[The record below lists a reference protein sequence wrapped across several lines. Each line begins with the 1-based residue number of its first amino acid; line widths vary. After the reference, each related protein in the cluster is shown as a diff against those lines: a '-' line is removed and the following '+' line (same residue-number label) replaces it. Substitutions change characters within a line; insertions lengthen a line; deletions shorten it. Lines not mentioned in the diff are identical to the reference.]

1 MSAVT
6 TWHPSMG
13 LPMPLEAEVPVP
25 VPRPGRRFATLLVTL
40 LGTVVLLAAGAWVT
54 TSQIFAMR
62 SLHVTGNLHLASDE
76 VATIAGL
83 TDRTN
88 VLWVSSSTI
97 VRRLEANPWVLSAR
111 VERTLPGGITVRITE
126 RVPVAILAGS
136 HLIVAADGVVLG
148 PATGPVRLPTIQ
160 GTVQGG
166 SPPRVKGAPAG
177 LGVAAAIPWP
187 AREDVKLIAIA
198 PDGQITLT
206 LAGGIDVLYGDA
218 TQIAAKGRALQA
230 VLDWADR
237 NHVRPR
243 TIDLHAPDAPAFTGQ
258 SGAPTSAR

>member
-13 LPMPLEAEVPVP
+13 LPMPLQAEVPAP
-25 VPRPGRRFATLLVTL
+25 VPRRRRRVAALLLTM
-40 LGTVVLLAAGAWVT
+40 LGSGVLLAGGAWVT
-54 TSQIFAMR
+54 TSQIFAMH
-62 SLHVTGNLHLASDE
+62 SLRVTGNLHLTSDQ

-88 VLWVSSSTI
+88 VLWASSSTI
-97 VRRLEANPWVLSAR
+97 VRRLEANPWVFSAR

-126 RVPVAILAGS
+126 RVPVAILAGA
-136 HLIVAADGVVLG
+136 HVIVAADGVVLG

-160 GTVQGG
+160 GTVRGG
-166 SPPRVKGAPAG
+166 SPPRVQGAPAG

-218 TQIAAKGRALQA
+218 TEFMAKGAALQA
-230 VLDWADR
+230 VLGWADR
-237 NHVRPR
+237 NHMRPR
-243 TIDLHAPDAPAFTGQ
+243 TIDLHAPDAPAITGQ
-258 SGAPTSAR
+258 SGAPASAP